1 MKKTLLLT
9 TALIG
14 TLSVL
19 GSAQAETKI
28 TGELKMAYKSSEGF
42 ATGARS
48 SSGFSSE
55 RQINFSNTGTLNN
68 GLKYATG
75 FSLEQDG
82 NEDGK
87 GTSDSLN
94 AAIDGTEGNY
104 FNIISGN
111 TTFTVGMDHIL
122 NGDYAIVPRAGAP
135 MNEEITGVGG
145 SVASNRGSTTRAG
158 LQYNQGLGDN
168 NEEMGVGV
176 VQMIPSVGTI
186 AVNYVPRSDD
196 KANTA
201 DTAVSTAAGTSA
213 YSMIFVGDLG
223 VPGLQVMLERNET
236 TKNNTEVSD
245 EKNNG
250 YGARYT
256 MGNFSIGAELQKFTD
271 VTNAE
276 TETKEIGLAYKIN
289 DKATV
294 GIGRIQTEGKNA
306 AGVSEASDEEIDYLQ
321 IGYNLGGFSTQ
332 LSVVNADNI
341 AFNKDKDSTTYVFK
355 FASKF

>member
-28 TGELKMAYKSSEGF
+28 TGELKMTYKSAEGF

-48 SSGFSSE
+48 NSGFTSE

-87 GTSDSLN
+87 GTTDTLN

-135 MNEEITGVGG
+135 MNEEITGIGG
-145 SVASNRGSTTRAG
+145 TATTSTRGTRVG
-158 LQYNQGLGDN
+158 LQYSQSLGDN

-176 VQMIPSVGTI
+176 VQTIPSVGTI

-201 DTAVSTAAGTSA
+201 DTAISTAAGTNA
-213 YSMIFVGDLG
+213 YSMTFVGDLG
-223 VPGLQVMLERNET
+223 VPGLQVMLERAET
-236 TKNNTEVSD
+236 TKNGTEVSD

-256 MGNFSIGAELQKFTD
+256 MGNFSIGAEMQKFTD

-289 DKATV
+289 DNATV
-294 GIGRIQTEGKNA
+294 GIGRIKTEGKTA

-321 IGYNLGGFSTQ
+321 IGYNLGGISTQ

-341 AFNKDKDSTTYVFK
+341 GFNNAQDATDRKSVV
-355 FASKF
+355 